1 MRQILRRKLSG
12 ISGVTD
18 LTADVQTLRADV
30 TAEVREVH
38 ADLAAAVRTM
48 HADLAA
54 TLRAGLDAQDSRH
67 AQHTQGAVD
76 ATAAVAQRI
85 DALVAQNLSASLAKL
100 QDLQSSAFEES
111 QRMRDTLA
119 SISAA
124 TELVGTQTE
133 QVVANHAW
141 LAEVLDDA
149 LAGATVNV
157 PDSMVKPKIRIH
169 FLFQMPET
177 WTSWASLWRACVES
191 PYFDPLLVLLPFEH
205 DSAIDAEKPQRFLEA
220 QGLSFVRADAYDLAV
235 RQPDVI
241 VIQNPYDSTRPPQ
254 FHMEVLVRNNVRV
267 IYVPYG
273 LDVGGGV
280 ENLRWQYDLDVHQKA
295 WRVFAR
301 SVSHKKM
308 FSRYCSSGDAHVV
321 VTGHPKIDAIVR
333 PRLQGSAIG
342 APPESDVAQHRH
354 VLWTPHFSV
363 NEGGWS
369 TYLKYAESMLA
380 YFESKPV
387 GLSLIIRPHPLL
399 FGRLKQLG
407 MLDDDGIAS
416 LRKRFDQPPYIYF
429 DENEQYDVSFER
441 SSCLIAD
448 AGSFLLEYLA
458 TEKPILYLHNAD
470 GPGLNASGAFTEN
483 YYQASR
489 FDDIESFMTM
499 VASGDDPKR
508 EQRLDQ
514 VNPLLHR
521 IDGKIG
527 DAIAEHVAKSFY
539 DEVLEDKKR
548 RLLRINPVNTYN
560 RSTI

>member
-30 TAEVREVH
+30 TAEVRGVH

-54 TLRAGLDAQDSRH
+54 ALRAGLDLQDSRH

-76 ATAAVAQRI
+76 ATAAVARRV
-85 DALVAQNLSASLAKL
+85 DALVAQNLSASLEKL
-100 QDLQSSAFEES
+100 QALQGSAFEES

-119 SISAA
+119 SVSAA
-124 TELVGTQTE
+124 TEQVGSLTQ
-133 QVVANHAW
+133 QVVKNHAW
-141 LAEVLDDA
+141 LAEVLEDA
-149 LAGATVNV
+149 LAGAMVNV
-157 PDSMVKPKIRIH
+157 PDSMMKPRIRIH

-177 WTSWASLWRACVES
+177 WTSWATLWHACVAS
-191 PYFDPLLVLLPFEH
+191 PHFDPLLVLLPFEH
-205 DSAIDAEKPQRFLEA
+205 DSATDAHKPQRFLEA
-220 QGLSFVRADAYDLAV
+220 QGLSFVRADAYDLAA
-235 RQPDVI
+235 RQPDVV
-241 VIQNPYDSTRPPQ
+241 VIQNPYDSTRPPM
-254 FHMEVLVRNNVRV
+254 FHMEGLVRSNVRV

-333 PRLQGSAIG
+333 PLPTLSGSARSTEG
-342 APPESDVAQHRH
+342 KSERRRH

-369 TYLKYAESMLA
+369 TYLKYAEQMLA
-380 YFESKPV
+380 YFESKPAD
-387 GLSLIIRPHPLL
+387 LSLIIRPHPLL
-399 FGRLKQLG
+399 FGRLKHQGL
-407 MLDDDGIAS
+407 LDDAGIAS
-416 LRKRFDQPPYIYF
+416 LRNRFDQPPYIYF
-429 DENEQYDVSFER
+429 DECEQYDVSFER
-441 SSCLIAD
+441 SSCLVAD

-458 TEKPILYLHNAD
+458 TEKPILYLHNVD

-483 YYQASR
+483 YYQAAD
-489 FDDIESFMTM
+489 FGDIVSFMEM
-499 VASGDDPKR
+499 VASGEDPKR
-508 EQRLDQ
+508 EQRLAQ
-514 VNPLLHR
+514 VSPLLHR

-527 DAIAEHVAKSFY
+527 DAIAEHIATSFY

-548 RLLRINPVNTYN
+548 RLLRINPVNTYT